1 MDQLDGHQ
9 QMAAGIHAIFS
20 QGQGVPVS
28 SAHAERVVEMK
39 LWLAA
44 IVNGQLQIVDTAQ
57 AKKPVGEAL
66 PLFDEKAGNGTP
78 PNKD

>member
-1 MDQLDGHQ
+1 
-9 QMAAGIHAIFS
+9 MAAGIHAIFS

-28 SAHAERVVEMK
+28 SAHAEKVVEMK

-44 IVNGQLQIVDTAQ
+44 IANGQLKIVDTAQ
-57 AKKPVGEAL
+57 ERIKPLGEAL
-66 PLFDEKAGNGTP
+66 PLFDEKEGNGTP

>member
-1 MDQLDGHQ
+1 
-9 QMAAGIHAIFS
+9 MAAGIHAIFS

-44 IVNGQLQIVDTAQ
+44 IVNGQLQIVDTAVPT
-57 AKKPVGEAL
+57 PVKV
-66 PLFDEKAGNGTP
+66 PIKAGKEGKEGNGTP